1 MLVLVTVTDGS
12 TPSVPQL
19 RERTSSPASLCPR
32 VRSLRTALVF
42 ALPPSAE
49 LKCLPTRPCVPT
61 AWLWVSDPST
71 EPLPRPPAQLLLAS
85 VLVYSCLNTRAATW
99 WHFTVFNE
107 QLLRLYASMTYVW
120 PHQRSFSYVFM
131 IIVSPTYNQW
141 QHVSKR
147 KFFKEST
154 NILLVLRFLPKY
166 YSGCLPRVRNESL
179 TNDPASCTIMLER
192 DMSWCTILNVRF
204 FGKIWDISNHFFQYF
219 RAYYSAAT
227 HKESK
232 YGPWD
237 PFRLNET

>member
-12 TPSVPQL
+12 TPSVPPL

-42 ALPPSAE
+42 ALAPSAE

-71 EPLPRPPAQLLLAS
+71 EPLPRPPAQLLAS

-99 WHFTVFNE
+99 WHFTVFD
-107 QLLRLYASMTYVW
+107 QYLLRLYASITYVW

-147 KFFKEST
+147 KIVKEST
-154 NILLVLRFLPKY
+154 NILLVWGSYPNIIRVVY
-166 YSGCLPRVRNESL
+166 HEYEMNCLQ
-179 TNDPASCTIMLER
+179 
-192 DMSWCTILNVRF
+192 TILLHAQSC
-204 FGKIWDISNHFFQYF
+204 W
-219 RAYYSAAT
+219 
-227 HKESK
+227 KETCH
-232 YGPWD
+232 D
-237 PFRLNET
+237 NTQF